1 MVALGFLTVIHTDQC
16 HFCRL
21 VFSRFF
27 IFAEIS
33 EMLKKNQLEKLVS
46 PVK

>member
-1 MVALGFLTVIHTDQC
+1 MVALGFLTVIHTDQY

-21 VFSRFF
+21 LFSRFF

>member
-1 MVALGFLTVIHTDQC
+1 MPEYQTYLIQFDPFH
-16 HFCRL
+16 RL

-33 EMLKKNQLEKLVS
+33 EMLKKNLSSRVLTEEIRLF
-46 PVK
+46 